1 MSYLLSY
8 RQGSFAQSEAHLSL
22 SGAMTRAYAAVEG
35 EGCSAFKI
43 ERDGILVMDDAQ
55 IILECQRAKLSA
67 QSGRMPQR
75 AN

>member
-22 SGAMTRAYAAVEG
+22 SSAMARAYTAIE
-35 EGCSAFKI
+35 ENGCSFFKI
-43 ERDGILVMDDAQ
+43 ERDGRTVMTESQ

-67 QSGRMPQR
+67 QLGRKPQR
-75 AN
+75 AH